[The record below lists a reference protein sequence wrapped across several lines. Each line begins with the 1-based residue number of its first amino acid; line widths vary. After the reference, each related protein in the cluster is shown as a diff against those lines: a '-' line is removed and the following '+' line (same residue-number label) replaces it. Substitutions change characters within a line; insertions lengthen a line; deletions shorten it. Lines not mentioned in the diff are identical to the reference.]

1 MISHR
6 HPRVFIVSTHK
17 NLYGAHISI
26 GCSYFGNKTNSSCMR
41 ILNDCCCNM
50 STAPGAIGGAYGAG
64 KAGAPFDPLTYI
76 KKPQVILRLVSL
88 VSKVFFLIRF
98 PPQTAC
104 STGLKG
110 RLFGHWRP
118 TKSRINTT
126 LMSFLCFIVDVVG
139 VFDLF
144 LDCSFNKGI
153 IL

>member
-1 MISHR
+1 
-6 HPRVFIVSTHK
+6 
-17 NLYGAHISI
+17 
-26 GCSYFGNKTNSSCMR
+26 
-41 ILNDCCCNM
+41 M

-118 TKSRINTT
+118 TKSGINTT

-144 LDCSFNKGI
+144 LDCSFNKDI